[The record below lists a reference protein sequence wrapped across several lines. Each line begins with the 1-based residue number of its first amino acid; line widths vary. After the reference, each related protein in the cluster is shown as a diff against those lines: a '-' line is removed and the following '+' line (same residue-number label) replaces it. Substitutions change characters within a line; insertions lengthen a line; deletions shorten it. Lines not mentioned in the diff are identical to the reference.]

1 MRLLRILG
9 IWAVAITLVGVIAY
23 GELVRDWR
31 IQSSGQSVRFAM
43 GVTHGALMAEL
54 KSLADAMKQK
64 YGESTETTLPLDT
77 GIAEVT
83 LNGKLLET
91 HPEVKRISSVYGIFV
106 FGPDDHITTRFP
118 FEVSANLVTANS
130 NEWIADGL
138 RKNLKRS
145 PAAWFEFKDSDWS
158 WSFDRCTARP
168 KDLGL
173 GTIGSALFLR
183 GGTYCVIGWKGEQP
197 GSMLISVSVADGNPW
212 MRPFARRICR
222 AITEAA
228 LGRLDT
234 ELPDSPKYAACV
246 LIDRPEYISA
256 RKSLAW
262 DVYSV
267 GSGNRLRRMEFGI
280 REAGR

>member
-1 MRLLRILG
+1 
-9 IWAVAITLVGVIAY
+9 
-23 GELVRDWR
+23 
-31 IQSSGQSVRFAM
+31 M

-54 KSLADAMKQK
+54 KSLTDAMKQK
-64 YGESTETTLPLDT
+64 HGERTETTLPFDT

-83 LNGKLLET
+83 LDGKLLET

-118 FEVSANLVTANS
+118 FEVSANFVSANS
-130 NEWIADGL
+130 NAWIADRL
-138 RKNLKRS
+138 KENLKR
-145 PAAWFEFKDSDWS
+145 PPPAWFEFKDSD

-168 KDLGL
+168 KDLEFGF
-173 GTIGSALFLR
+173 IGSALFLR
-183 GGTYCVIGWKGEQP
+183 GGTYCVISWKGEQP

-212 MRPFARRICR
+212 MRPFARRVCR

-228 LGRLDT
+228 LGRFDP

-256 RKSLAW
+256 RKSMAW

-267 GSGNRLRRMEFGI
+267 GSGNRLRRMEFGV